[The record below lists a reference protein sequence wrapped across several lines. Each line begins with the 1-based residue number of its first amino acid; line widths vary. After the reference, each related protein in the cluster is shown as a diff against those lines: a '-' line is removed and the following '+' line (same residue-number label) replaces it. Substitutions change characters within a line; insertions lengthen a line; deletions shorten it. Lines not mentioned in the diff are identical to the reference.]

1 MTGTDETG
9 TAAKWRA
16 FRYGPWED
24 TEVVP
29 RARPDEETRA
39 EMDLPTTLLPV
50 PDDGVVQRPVFDPA
64 ATHHVFGMR
73 LGEPN
78 FADTAVGERWYEA
91 RRHALHHVLTA
102 LSQSPWAGH
111 LVLRGSM
118 LLKEW
123 FGDAAREPGD
133 LDFVV
138 IPETWQ
144 LPDDRTDR
152 MLDGIAAAAE
162 ALSRRGGPVLL
173 DAHAA
178 VGDEIWSYDRVPG
191 RRLVIPWTAEAD
203 GVPAG
208 SVQLDFVFNEHLPAP
223 AEPVE
228 IRGPQ
233 GAAPVVVQAASRAL
247 SLAWKV
253 LWLVSDRHPEGKDL
267 YDAVLLAESTALP
280 FALLRAVFRG
290 VDDGRYDV
298 HPVLL
303 QTISEIERDWS
314 EFRKEYPHPT
324 GTVASGPYA
333 EHTYVH
339 RLVNALESTF
349 ACDDGSGAGAAYRQR
364 AAWFASLTGEC
375 AGVLAEHGMEAV
387 QGLLLERSMPF
398 NNSVVVTRELA
409 GGDGCTLREAA
420 AVVAEFRRDHPAVGR
435 RTWLLADPDEVAQEL
450 SREETGTSSG

>member
-9 TAAKWRA
+9 AAAQWRA
-16 FRYGPWED
+16 FQYGPWES
-24 TEVVP
+24 TAVVP
-29 RARPDEETRA
+29 RVRPDEATQA
-39 EMDLPTTLLPV
+39 EMDLPTTLIPV

-73 LGEPN
+73 LGEPR

-91 RRHALHHVLTA
+91 RQHALHHVLTA
-102 LSQSPWAGH
+102 LSQSPWADH

-138 IPETWQ
+138 VPETWQ
-144 LPDDRTDR
+144 LTDDRTDQ

-162 ALSRRGGPVLL
+162 ELSHRGGPVRL

-178 VGDEIWSYDRVPG
+178 IGDEIWSYDRVPG
-191 RRLVIPWTAEAD
+191 RRLVIPWTAEAA

-223 AEPVE
+223 AEPAE
-228 IRGPQ
+228 ILGPQ
-233 GAAPVVVQAASRAL
+233 GATPVVVHAATRAL

-267 YDAVLLAESTALP
+267 YDAVLLAESTELP
-280 FALLRAVFRG
+280 FALLREVFRG
-290 VDDGRYDV
+290 VDGGCYDRY
-298 HPVLL
+298 PVLL

-314 EFRKEYPHPT
+314 ELRKEYPHRIET
-324 GTVASGPYA
+324 MTSDPYV

-339 RLVNALESTF
+339 RLVAALEPTF
-349 ACDDGSGAGAAYRQR
+349 ACDDGSGATAAYQQR
-364 AAWFASLTGEC
+364 AAWFASLTSEC
-375 AGVLAEHGMEAV
+375 AGVLAEHGMDAV
-387 QGLLLERSMPF
+387 QDLLLERNITF
-398 NNSVVVTRELA
+398 DNTVVITRELA
-409 GGDGCTLREAA
+409 GRDVCDLRDAA
-420 AVVAEFRRDHPAVGR
+420 AMVAAFRRGHPAVDR
-435 RTWLLADPDEVAQEL
+435 RTWLLADPDEVVQQL
-450 SREETGTSSG
+450 SGGETGTPG

>member
-16 FRYGPWED
+16 FQYGPWED
-24 TEVVP
+24 TAVVP
-29 RARPDEETRA
+29 RARPDEVTRA
-39 EMDLPTTLLPV
+39 EMDLPATLLPV

-73 LGEPN
+73 LGEPS
-78 FADTAVGERWYEA
+78 FADPAVGERWYEA

-102 LSQSPWAGH
+102 IAQSPWAGH

-118 LLKEW
+118 LLKSW

-138 IPETWQ
+138 VPETWQ
-144 LPDDRTDR
+144 LADDRTDR

-162 ALSRRGGPVLL
+162 ALSHHGGPVRL
-173 DAHAA
+173 DAHAS

-208 SVQLDFVFNEHLPAP
+208 SVQLDFVFNERLPVP
-223 AEPVE
+223 AEPTE

-233 GAAPVVVQAASRAL
+233 STAPVTVRAATRAL

-267 YDAVLLAESTALP
+267 YDAVLLAECTELPYAL
-280 FALLRAVFRG
+280 FREVFRG
-290 VDDGRYDV
+290 VDDGIFDRY
-298 HPVLL
+298 PVLWESL
-303 QTISEIERDWS
+303 HRIERDWF
-314 EFRKEYPHPT
+314 ELRKEYPDRT
-324 GTVASGPYA
+324 GFTTPDPYV
-333 EHTYVH
+333 EHAYAH
-339 RLVNALESTF
+339 RLVAALEPTF
-349 ACDDGSGAGAAYRQR
+349 AMDDGSGATAAHQQR
-364 AAWFASLTGEC
+364 VAWFASLTAEC
-375 AGVLAEHGMEAV
+375 AGVLAERGMDAV
-387 QGLLLERSMPF
+387 QNLLLERNMPF
-398 NNSVVVTRELA
+398 ANTVLITGELSGRDRCA
-409 GGDGCTLREAA
+409 LQDAA
-420 AVVAEFRRDHPAVGR
+420 AVVAAFREDHPAVGR
-435 RTWLLADPDEVAQEL
+435 RSWLLADPDEAVRQL
-450 SREETGTSSG
+450 SGDETGTAG